1 MLCVHHWFRD
11 ISSVAMPILLLLR
24 LTPILFS
31 NLEGHLLQEAFP
43 YLPIQRILLCI
54 LLGIDYTLGLIS
66 IRALFHILENLY
78 S

>member
-1 MLCVHHWFRD
+1 MLCVHHWFYA
-11 ISSVAMPILLLLR
+11 ISSAAMPILLLLR
-24 LTPILFS
+24 LTLILFS

-43 YLPIQRILLCI
+43 CLLLLCI